1 MSYRTHKLS
10 EVKAVYS
17 TMKNNLKP
25 TAFPSLQW
33 SAQQRRDSLDKLCAW
48 ATEKGDD
55 AIAWYF
61 SKKSAHQ
68 IFCRIFR
75 VSAILLV
82 AFSGILPLLN
92 EVTHNAIHSL
102 WSALA
107 LAIAV
112 TLVLLDR
119 FYGFTSGWIR
129 FMLAGQQIAQLLED
143 FQLEI
148 ERQKL
153 LWREDIPSQ
162 QETLAMID
170 ANQCFLDRL
179 QDIVR
184 KETQQWAR
192 EFSEVLKQIDEQIKL
207 KPTGTG
213 DPRKP

>member
-1 MSYRTHKLS
+1 
-10 EVKAVYS
+10 
-17 TMKNNLKP
+17 MKNNLKT

-33 SAQQRRDSLDKLCAW
+33 TSQQRRDSLDKLNAW
-48 ATEKGDD
+48 SVDKGGD

-75 VSAILLV
+75 VSAILLL

-92 EVTHNAIHSL
+92 EVTHLAIHSL

-107 LAIAV
+107 LAGAA
-112 TLVLLDR
+112 TLILLDR

-129 FMLAGQQIAQLLED
+129 FMLAGQQIVQLLEN
-143 FQLEI
+143 FQIEI

-162 QETLAMID
+162 QETLDMID

-184 KETQQWAR
+184 KETQQWAK
-192 EFSEVLKQIDEQIKL
+192 EFSEALKQIDDQI
-207 KPTGTG
+207 KPTGAG
-213 DPRKP
+213 NPCKR